1 MKESD
6 KNIENLIEK
15 MMSEETLQSPSIDFT
30 SKIMAQVSIIEEKKL
45 KVYKPLISK
54 QTWFIIIAVL
64 IAFSIYAIATGND
77 YDLKINDLYIKE
89 YSNIFSGFH
98 VSGYTLYAIL
108 IVPVMMLI
116 QIPLLK
122 NYYAKKYQL

>member
-64 IAFSIYAIATGND
+64 IAFSIYVIATGND

-89 YSNIFSGFH
+89 YSNIFSGLH
-98 VSGYTLYAIL
+98 VSEYTLYAIL

>member
-54 QTWFIIIAVL
+54 QTWFIIIGLL
-64 IAFSIYAIATGND
+64 IAFAIYAFASGND
-77 YDLKINDLYIKE
+77 YDLKISNLYINE

-98 VSGYTLYAIL
+98 VSEYTLYAIL
-108 IVPVMMLI
+108 IIPVMMLI

-122 NYYAKKYQL
+122 NYYDKKYQL